1 MSQSTTQSQTHEE
14 ERRFQYRPVP
24 QTVFSEELGSYI
36 ETYGICAQR
45 LGVELLLI
53 SDVSTDLEKVQRLA
67 DILTANDLYP
77 EHLLDVI
84 EDFLADEDLLR
95 V

>member
-1 MSQSTTQSQTHEE
+1 MSQSTTQTHEE
-14 ERRFQYRPVP
+14 NRRYQYRPVL

-45 LGVELLLI
+45 LGIELVLI
-53 SDVSTDLEKVQRLA
+53 PDVSTDLEKVKRLA

-77 EHLLDVI
+77 EHLYDVI
-84 EDFLADEDLLR
+84 EDFLADEDIIR